1 MEIWIKDK
9 WQVIKEWGRGGQGVP
24 VSPFAPV
31 DLPDL
36 NSIPTPGAVPPMV
49 GVNVNIPDGF

>member
-1 MEIWIKDK
+1 MD
-9 WQVIKEWGRGGQGVP
+9 QGQMAGNQGMGQGRTGVP

-49 GVNVNIPDGF
+49 GGKCKYSDGF